1 MGCFATEEN
10 TEDDNPP
17 IGINYSRRR
26 FKMKSVTRYFRN
38 AVAASMQGT
47 VNYKK
52 ERFFVVTEGELLSG
66 KLSEE
71 NNFNIWKKEYDAES
85 DNDEEKLKIKNVIIA
100 LKTLATEFRDGGKM
114 EDNIEE
120 MTSFFFLPLCVTRT
134 GKLCMPVEGKIP
146 WIPREYLRPM
156 EDPLLAVGDGEKY
169 DEFLEHTTNER
180 YQLDSWQDYL
190 AYAIKLYEFVAEI
203 PFKGN
208 YIRNGNELFKADGR
222 YYLFQ
227 DSTVNASFYILQLYN
242 ALIKGTVNSLY
253 DKITNGKI
261 EPSKPLIKNTDI
273 SKMKA
278 HVGQMGGAYPLSPS
292 QREAMNHFGEIKE
305 GNLLAVSGPPGT
317 GKTTF
322 LQSVV
327 ADMYVKSAL
336 KRERAPIIVA
346 ASTNNQ
352 AVTNIIDSF
361 GQISEIGISNLE
373 HKWITGTDSFAVYFP
388 SNGKVKEAAQ
398 KRYQYTT
405 VRGGGFVDELESK
418 ENRRSSGRLFKQEFH
433 QYFRRETASIDFA
446 LCEEILWKELEKVNK
461 DRINCISMLDNIK
474 SVLGRESYGAYV
486 ERIMQNIRKE
496 EAIRNDLQNQ
506 IEKIQETTQWFLNRM
521 QEWRKAYQQ
530 FPWYVR
536 LLKKFFCFKSKI
548 QRWSFSF
555 VNQAELSFLRRDMSI
570 DEIEKVYMQKICDND
585 LQKSQLQEQ
594 KLCIDDKIEKLKSQ
608 KKEID
613 IKMEHLKEGYQ
624 NFEKYNVAVPED
636 SVLNEFDLCKLN
648 DVLDRVRYA
657 EFWLAVHYYESR
669 WLKEDNPVS
678 EKQKGKTFKNIL
690 DDMYHRIAMISP
702 CMVMT
707 FFMLPKQFWAYDGN
721 DKKNYFMCNYIDL
734 LVVDEAGQTSPE
746 IAAASFSLAKKAVI
760 VGDEEQIPPVW
771 GTARALDIAMA
782 ISNGVIANKG
792 EYGMLEENGLNCS
805 QSSIMKMAALSCEFN
820 KYKRG
825 LFLSEHRRCYNEI
838 ITYCNKLVY
847 EGKLEPKRGS
857 FYAAEYNELRGLL
870 PVMGFRQV
878 TTAKSEKYGGSR
890 RNREEAEAII
900 MWLQKK
906 YEKILLC
913 YSDKDG
919 IEERGVLGIITP
931 FKSQS
936 FLIKN
941 LIKRRLPEYSKF
953 IDVGTVHTFQGAE
966 RKVILFS
973 SVYGSEDGCY
983 FINRAPDLMNVAV
996 SRAKDSFLVFGDK
1009 ECLTGG
1015 EKTAAGLLKKMVFVE
1030 GEELC

>member
-203 PFKGN
+203 PFKSI

>member
-203 PFKGN
+203 PFKSN

-521 QEWRKAYQQ
+521 QEWRKRNFALCLYHLNNKYSTSRIEEM
-530 FPWYVR
+530 FEFGEYV
-536 LLKKFFCFKSKI
+536 
-548 QRWSFSF
+548 
-555 VNQAELSFLRRDMSI
+555 V
-570 DEIEKVYMQKICDND
+570 
-585 LQKSQLQEQ
+585 
-594 KLCIDDKIEKLKSQ
+594 KIEDEL
-608 KKEID
+608 
-613 IKMEHLKEGYQ
+613 
-624 NFEKYNVAVPED
+624 
-636 SVLNEFDLCKLN
+636 EFDKRIKNGAKENKYQLYSR
-648 DVLDRVRYA
+648 DVL
-657 EFWLAVHYYESR
+657 YYRDESIKDEMKIMD
-669 WLKEDNPVS
+669 LMTNS
-678 EKQKGKTFKNIL
+678 L
-690 DDMYHRIAMISP
+690 DDCKR
-702 CMVMT
+702 
-707 FFMLPKQFWAYDGN
+707 
-721 DKKNYFMCNYIDL
+721 
-734 LVVDEAGQTSPE
+734 
-746 IAAASFSLAKKAVI
+746 
-760 VGDEEQIPPVW
+760 
-771 GTARALDIAMA
+771 
-782 ISNGVIANKG
+782 
-792 EYGMLEENGLNCS
+792 LN
-805 QSSIMKMAALSCEFN
+805 
-820 KYKRG
+820 
-825 LFLSEHRRCYNEI
+825 
-838 ITYCNKLVY
+838 
-847 EGKLEPKRGS
+847 
-857 FYAAEYNELRGLL
+857 
-870 PVMGFRQV
+870 
-878 TTAKSEKYGGSR
+878 
-890 RNREEAEAII
+890 
-900 MWLQKK
+900 
-906 YEKILLC
+906 
-913 YSDKDG
+913 
-919 IEERGVLGIITP
+919 LG
-931 FKSQS
+931 
-936 FLIKN
+936 
-941 LIKRRLPEYSKF
+941 
-953 IDVGTVHTFQGAE
+953 
-966 RKVILFS
+966 
-973 SVYGSEDGCY
+973 
-983 FINRAPDLMNVAV
+983 
-996 SRAKDSFLVFGDK
+996 
-1009 ECLTGG
+1009 
-1015 EKTAAGLLKKMVFVE
+1015 
-1030 GEELC
+1030 